1 MKKAISGALFVII
14 FGAMSLQLACTKDK
28 LPEQETLLLCDT
40 LKVAYNIQVKKILDT
55 YCAIPTCHIP
65 GGEGP
70 GLYTSYER
78 MKPFLI
84 DEVFKRFVVDFR
96 NDPELG
102 MPPNRASNPGPKD
115 FSQEDFDIISC
126 WIEAGYPEN

>member
-1 MKKAISGALFVII
+1 MKNFLIWALF
-14 FGAMSLQLACTKDK
+14 MLALGVLSSQTACSDK
-28 LPEQETLLLCDT
+28 LSKPEPLALCDT
-40 LKVAYNIQVKKILDT
+40 LAVSYNIQIKDIIDT

-70 GLYTSYER
+70 GVYTSYES
-78 MKPFLI
+78 MSLFLT
-84 DEVFKRFVVDFR
+84 DDLFKRFVVDFR

-115 FSQEDFDIISC
+115 LTQEDFDIISC
-126 WIEAGYPEN
+126 WIEKEYPEN